1 MAIDLD
7 SYKSYTRVATVD
19 MRLSLLKYSALYGLS
34 FRRKYSG
41 LTHLSPEAGDKVL
54 EV

>member
-7 SYKSYTRVATVD
+7 SYKSYTRAPSVN
-19 MRLSLLKYSALYGLS
+19 ALYGLS

-41 LTHLSPEAGDKVL
+41 LTHLSPEPGDKVL